1 MAASVKI
8 ESTKKNTKRNT
19 KNAKSTKAAVATE
32 SIPETAAASG
42 VVTMDVASPAE
53 TAASPAGGDFVVKS
67 GMLMVVPGESPRRP
81 GEAVKAS
88 ELTTEEVEKF
98 LARGTIARVE

>member
-1 MAASVKI
+1 MATN
-8 ESTKKNTKRNT
+8 TKKST
-19 KNAKSTKAAVATE
+19 KNAKAAVATE

-42 VVTMDVASPAE
+42 VVTMDVAQPKE

-67 GMLMVVPGESPRRP
+67 GMLMVVPSESPRRP

-88 ELTTEEVEKF
+88 ELTSDEAEKF
-98 LARGTIARVE
+98 LARGTIARAE